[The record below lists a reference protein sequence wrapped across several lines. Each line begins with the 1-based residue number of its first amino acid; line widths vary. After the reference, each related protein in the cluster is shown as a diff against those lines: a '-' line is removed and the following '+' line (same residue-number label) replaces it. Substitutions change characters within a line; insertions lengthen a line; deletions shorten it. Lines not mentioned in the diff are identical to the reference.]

1 MQETKQRFSP
11 EAVGRRYGVAR
22 STVIQWCEAGLLPA
36 VDVAGPKA
44 KRRRWRISEED
55 VAAFEQRRGNT
66 RPADPVGSG
75 RKGARTV
82 ARPVKDYL
90 SAGGAQ

>member
-1 MQETKQRFSP
+1 MEKRHSP
-11 EAVGRRYGVAR
+11 EAIAKLFGVAR
-22 STVIQWCEAGLLPA
+22 STVIQWCVAGLLPA

-44 KRRRWRISEED
+44 KRRRWRISETD
-55 VAAFEQRRGNT
+55 VQSFEKRRGNLQLGT
-66 RPADPVGSG
+66 AEVG

-90 SAGGAQ
+90 QAGGVQ